1 MKPNEAR
8 TDDEWPSAEGLRH
21 SEWKSL
27 VVPAEYPLEEGEEQG
42 GETKIETSS
51 HGRWLSRQ
59 PPVYTSLGPLAEEPK
74 SAELNATDMLSER
87 VIPLLRYLDRRMM
100 KYVKPS
106 IAGFYIELVRSKTRT
121 KVAASVEVA

>member
-1 MKPNEAR
+1 MKPKEAR
-8 TDDEWPSAEGLRH
+8 TDDEWPSAESLRH

-59 PPVYTSLGPLAEEPK
+59 PPVYTSLGKEYSEVP
-74 SAELNATDMLSER
+74 AELADTVVDPNSME
-87 VIPLLRYLDRRMM
+87 
-100 KYVKPS
+100 
-106 IAGFYIELVRSKTRT
+106 ELID
-121 KVAASVEVA
+121 